1 MAKTLDK
8 KIKEEIAESSQGEI
22 DSLWMTL
29 GVDFEA
35 RHIQIGM
42 NVDENM
48 AMIIIRALIKMQA
61 ESNDPIKITLSSYG
75 GDVYSGFEVYD
86 AIRESKA
93 PVHIHAMGKIMSA
106 GLLIF
111 LAADH
116 RTSSKNTTFMAHSV
130 STGMEGKLKDL
141 EIDVIETKRL
151 NDKILNILT
160 ERTKKPKKLWYRL
173 TLSHNMYFDYDK
185 AVEMGVLKNG
195 GKK

>member
-1 MAKTLDK
+1 VIKTLDK
-8 KIKEEIAESSQGEI
+8 KIKEEVVESSQGEI

-35 RHIQIGM
+35 RHIQVGM
-42 NVDENM
+42 NVDEQM
-48 AMIIIRALIKMQA
+48 AMIISRALIKMQKD
-61 ESNDPIKITLSSYG
+61 SKDPIRITLSSYG
-75 GDVYSGFEVYD
+75 GDVYSGLEIYD
-86 AIRESKA
+86 SIRESKA
-93 PVHIHAMGKIMSA
+93 PIHIHAMGKIMSA

-111 LAADH
+111 LAADS
-116 RTSSKNTTFMAHSV
+116 RSASKNTTFMAHSV

-185 AVEMGVLKNG
+185 AVEMGVLKG
-195 GKK
+195 SKK